1 MDVEQVSPALY
12 ERLGA
17 HASADL
23 VVLLDAAR
31 QEWVKDVTAA
41 IIDRFDRRLTEEIS
55 GLRTEMHHGDNSLRQ
70 EMREGFAALR
80 QEMRD
85 GDAAIRLELR
95 GGDAA
100 IRQELRDAEI
110 RLTKESL
117 TSRHGLL
124 KWVFVFWVTQMMAM
138 GGLVAAMLRLSA

>member
-1 MDVEQVSPALY
+1 MDVERGSPALY

-23 VVLLDAAR
+23 VVLLGAAR
-31 QEWVKDVTAA
+31 QEWVEDVTAA
-41 IIDRFDRRLTEEIS
+41 IIDRFERRLTEEIS
-55 GLRTEMHHGDNSLRQ
+55 GVRLEVAGLRTEMHDADNSLRQ
-70 EMREGFAALR
+70 EIRTLR

-85 GDAAIRLELR
+85 GDAAIRQ
-95 GGDAA
+95 D
-100 IRQELRDAEI
+100 LRDVET

-117 TSRHGLL
+117 IGRHELL

-138 GGLVAAMLRLSA
+138 GGLVAAMLRLPA